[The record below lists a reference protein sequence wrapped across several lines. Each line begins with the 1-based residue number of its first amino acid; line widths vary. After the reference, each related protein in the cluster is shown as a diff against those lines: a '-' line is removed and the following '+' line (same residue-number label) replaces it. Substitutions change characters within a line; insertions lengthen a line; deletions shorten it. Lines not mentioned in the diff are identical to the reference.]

1 MKMKLRV
8 LAFVA
13 VMAMSAIGPAKATF
27 LSGHELL
34 SDCTSGVIFKEIR
47 CEAYV
52 MGIEDT
58 IERLEAWEQLSKRK
72 YCLPDTVPI
81 KQLTG
86 IFIEHA
92 NKYPEN
98 LKYSASSMVMNAFYV
113 AFPCE

>member
-1 MKMKLRV
+1 MKLRI

-13 VMAMSAIGPAKATF
+13 VMAISVIGPTKATW

-34 SDCTSGVIFKEIR
+34 SDCASGVIFKENR
-47 CEAYV
+47 CTAYV

-58 IERLEAWEQLSKRK
+58 IERLYAWGLLSKRK
-72 YCLPDTVPI
+72 FCVPPGVSI

>member
-1 MKMKLRV
+1 MKRYL
-8 LAFVA
+8 LALITIV
-13 VMAMSAIGPAKATF
+13 AMSVSGPANATF

-98 LKYSASSMVMNAFYV
+98 LKYSASSMVMNAFYA

>member
-1 MKMKLRV
+1 MKMKLV
-8 LAFVA
+8 ILAFVTI
-13 VMAMSAIGPAKATF
+13 VGMSVIGPANATF

-58 IERLEAWEQLSKRK
+58 IERLEAWELLSKRK

-98 LKYSASSMVMNAFYV
+98 LKYSASSMVLNAFIE